1 MSNTNELKGNI
12 MTREESAVLCLDAA
26 TELATRHTATADACV
41 HVLAAYLDQGQPREW
56 EEAVIGLAKSVVI
69 A

>member
-1 MSNTNELKGNI
+1 
-12 MTREESAVLCLDAA
+12 MTREESTVLCLDAA
-26 TELATRHTATADACV
+26 AELANRRTPFTDAVV
-41 HVLAAYLDQGQPREW
+41 HVLAAYLDQGQPVAW

>member
-1 MSNTNELKGNI
+1 
-12 MTREESAVLCLDAA
+12 MTPEDAAVLCLDAA
-26 TELATRHTATADACV
+26 TELTNRHNTQANAC
-41 HVLAAYLDQGQPREW
+41 AQIIARYLDLGQPREW

>member
-1 MSNTNELKGNI
+1 
-12 MTREESAVLCLDAA
+12 MTREDAAVLCLDAA
-26 TELATRHTATADACV
+26 IELATRHTATADACV
-41 HVLAAYLDQGQPREW
+41 QILARWLDQDQPREW

>member
-1 MSNTNELKGNI
+1 
-12 MTREESAVLCLDAA
+12 MTREDAALLCLDAA
-26 TELATRHTATADACV
+26 AELATRGTYLTDACV
-41 HVLAAYLDQGQPREW
+41 HIIAAYLDQGQPVAW

>member
-1 MSNTNELKGNI
+1 

-26 TELATRHTATADACV
+26 TELANRRTPFTDAVVHIIAT
-41 HVLAAYLDQGQPREW
+41 YLDQGQPVAW

>member
-1 MSNTNELKGNI
+1 MS
-12 MTREESAVLCLDAA
+12 REESAVLCLDAA
-26 TELATRHTATADACV
+26 TELATRHTPFTDAVV
-41 HVLAAYLDQGQPREW
+41 HVLAAYLDMGQPVAW